1 MKKIALL
8 LLPTLILSGCKPSES
23 EIIDFGMNEVRS
35 SIKDPSRVV
44 FDAFYIGS
52 DEKSGHVCGKI
63 GGKGFADEYK
73 YFYVHIEMEKDN
85 SLKGDSV
92 FFVKDKKTKE
102 NYEIICIR

>member
-8 LLPTLILSGCKPSES
+8 LLPSLILSGCKPSES

-35 SIKDPSRVV
+35 SIKDPNLVV

-63 GGKGFADEYK
+63 VGKDFADEYE
-73 YFYVHIEMEKDN
+73 YFYVHIEMDKDN
-85 SLKGDSV
+85 SLRGDPV
-92 FFVKDKKTKE
+92 FFVKDQKSKD
-102 NYEIICIR
+102 NYKIICIR